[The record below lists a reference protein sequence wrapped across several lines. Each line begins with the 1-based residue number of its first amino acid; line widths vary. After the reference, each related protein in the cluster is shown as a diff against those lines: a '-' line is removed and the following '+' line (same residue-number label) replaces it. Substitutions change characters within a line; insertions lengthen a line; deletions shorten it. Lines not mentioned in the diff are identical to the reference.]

1 MKIKHSS
8 LYHMNRMMGGKYH
21 TIISTDAQKAFHKIQ
36 HHVTVKTV
44 SKFQLCNEV
53 LSTIV
58 IMFDP

>member
-1 MKIKHSS
+1 
-8 LYHMNRMMGGKYH
+8 MNRMMGGKYH